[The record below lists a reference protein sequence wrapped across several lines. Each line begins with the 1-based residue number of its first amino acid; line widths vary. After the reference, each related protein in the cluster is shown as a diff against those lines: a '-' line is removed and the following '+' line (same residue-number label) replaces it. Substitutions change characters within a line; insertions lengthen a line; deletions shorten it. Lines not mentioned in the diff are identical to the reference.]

1 MINLHKYRRF
11 VMILFM
17 VIIIA
22 AFLTFAAIWN
32 SLLTAGDV
40 RNEGWIIVFLLLLI
54 AACIALFY
62 FSFRLSDPVA
72 FQENLDK
79 LVSAEKEKLKK
90 KLEEKKSQE
99 KESLIEETNIKE
111 KTDQIVEGLQSVK
124 SIDSFA
130 NKVLMNISKQV
141 EIVRGIFFFRGKQEE
156 TFACKGEYALAGNKP
171 APFKMGEN
179 LTGQAAKNKTLT
191 TIHDIPNEYF
201 RVESG
206 LGSALPKHLIIIP
219 LVFNNETLAVI
230 ELATFKKIDAVQVKI
245 LNTLISELGER
256 MNKFVSAKL

>member
-1 MINLHKYRRF
+1 
-11 VMILFM
+11 M

-40 RNEGWIIVFLLLLI
+40 RNEGWIVVFLFILI

-62 FSFRLSDPVA
+62 FSFKLSDPVA
-72 FQENLDK
+72 FQANMAK
-79 LVSAEKEKLKK
+79 IVSAVKAKLKK

-111 KTDQIVEGLQSVK
+111 KTDQIVAGLQSVK
-124 SIDSFA
+124 TIDSFA

-141 EIVRGIFFFRGKQEE
+141 EIVRGIFFFRGNQEE
-156 TFACKGEYALAGNKP
+156 SFACKGEYALAGNKP

-179 LTGQAAKNKTLT
+179 LTGQTAKNKTLT
-191 TIHDIPNEYF
+191 AIHDIPDEYF
-201 RVESG
+201 RIESG

-219 LVFNNETLAVI
+219 LVYNNETMAVI
-230 ELATFKKIDAVQVKI
+230 ELATFKKIDAAQIKI
-245 LNTLISELGER
+245 LNTLISDLGER

>member
-1 MINLHKYRRF
+1 
-11 VMILFM
+11 M

-171 APFKMGEN
+171 TPFKMGEN
-179 LTGQAAKNKTLT
+179 LTGQVAKNKTMT

-206 LGSALPKHLIIIP
+206 LGSALPRHLIIIP
-219 LVFNNETLAVI
+219 LVCNNETLAVI

>member
-1 MINLHKYRRF
+1 MINLQKYRRF

-40 RNEGWIIVFLLLLI
+40 RNEGWIVVFLFILI

-62 FSFRLSDPVA
+62 FSFKLSDPVA
-72 FQENLDK
+72 FQENMDK
-79 LVSAEKEKLKK
+79 LVSVEKEKLKK

-111 KTDQIVEGLQSVK
+111 KTDQIVAGLQSVK
-124 SIDSFA
+124 TIDSFA

-141 EIVRGIFFFRGKQEE
+141 EIVRGIFFFRGNQEE
-156 TFACKGEYALAGNKP
+156 SFACKGEYALAGNKP

-179 LTGQAAKNKTLT
+179 LTGQTAKNKTLT
-191 TIHDIPNEYF
+191 AIHDIPDEYF
-201 RVESG
+201 RIESG

-219 LVFNNETLAVI
+219 LVCNNETMAVI
-230 ELATFKKIDAVQVKI
+230 ELATFKKIDAAQIKI
-245 LNTLISELGER
+245 LNTLISDLGER